1 MVARRVIVVAITCL
15 SFRPTRVVGV
25 LFMSNNIID
34 LTHTNLN
41 GCIRIKIECT
51 LNKKPNKSK
60 KTKKKKEKIKE
71 GKVNTYIDPAEILSP
86 EQLKQRSD
94 HNKAQCEN
102 FVKSRKSIINN
113 RVQASLIGNLIKS
126 INNDQHHMLITW
138 TYPKKLGWKYEDVL
152 EDIFAIRSRIIN
164 LLFPNFKPKLN
175 NRRDDCPRMYFFAER
190 HSDGQ
195 NHIHLLMETMEPDLL
210 ATCLDRQSFRLRWH
224 TIIGKINKRKPIEQ
238 MVINQKMIDRWSDYR
253 HHPYANKT
261 FNQIKSNYD
270 EWKVARFICEY
281 ISHYNDKT
289 NERWGLKRICNSSKN
304 IHSKVIES
312 KAEIH
317 SKCSY
322 LNKDRYFIDKDN
334 DFLRHIVPEYS
345 DF

>member
-34 LTHTNLN
+34 LTHANLN
-41 GCIRIKIECT
+41 GCIRTKIEYIRI
-51 LNKKPNKSK
+51 KKIVE
-60 KTKKKKEKIKE
+60 TKKKKTTVEEEKIRYY
-71 GKVNTYIDPAEILSP
+71 TDPSQIISP

-94 HNKAQCEN
+94 YNQTLLEN
-102 FVKSRKSIINN
+102 FKNSRKSIIDN
-113 RVQASLIGNLIKS
+113 RVQASVVKNFLNS
-126 INNDQHHMLITW
+126 ISEDQHHMLITW
-138 TYPKKLGWKYEDVL
+138 TYPKIFGKKYEEVL
-152 EDIFAIRSRIIN
+152 KDIFAIRSRIIN

-175 NRRDDCPRMYFFAER
+175 NRRDDCPRMYFFPER

-195 NHIHLLMETMEPDLL
+195 YHIHLLMETIEPDLW
-210 ATCLDRQSFRLRWH
+210 ATCLDRESFKLRWH
-224 TIIGKINKRKPIEQ
+224 TITEKINKRDPIQQ
-238 MVINQKMIDRWSDYR
+238 MVITQKMIDRWNDYR
-253 HHPYANKT
+253 NHPYVNKT
-261 FNQIKSNYD
+261 FSQIKSNYD

-281 ISHYNDKT
+281 ISHYNDRKK
-289 NERWGLKRICNSSKN
+289 ERWGLKRICNSPQN
-304 IHSKVIES
+304 NHSKVIES

-322 LNKDRYFIDKDN
+322 LNKDRYFIDKDD